1 MLEARPGLRVT
12 VLEQERELAV
22 HQSGHNSGVIHA
34 GLYYPPGSLKA
45 ALCREGKAALE
56 SFCEQHDIPFQR
68 VGKLV
73 IAVTDEELPRLEELH
88 QRAAA
93 NQVPGLEALGP
104 ERIREIEP
112 HVVGIR
118 ALWSPSTGIVDFRRV
133 ALALAD
139 EVRARGGEILTGRR
153 VTAIERRRDTLVLAT
168 PAGEVLAGSVI
179 ACAGLWADRV
189 AALTRDAGREA
200 PRIVPFRGDYY
211 TLSPEA
217 RHLVRGLIYPVPD
230 PHFPFLGVHFT
241 RRIDGEVWAGPNAVL
256 AFARRG
262 YRRRDVSI
270 PDLAGTLLFPGFLRL
285 AGRYM
290 RTGLAEMWRDVS
302 KRAFLR
308 ELCRYIP
315 ELRSEQLRFG
325 PSGVRA
331 QALRRD
337 GSLVEDFDLAG
348 SGRVLHVRNAPSPA
362 ATASLAIGRV
372 LMERAIEQFQ
382 L

>member
-1 MLEARPGLRVT
+1 RRTRRAPVPGCDRVSQAVSVCVVGGGLVGLATAFRMLEARPGLRVT

-22 HQSGHNSGVIHA
+22 HQSGHNSGVVHA

-73 IAVTDEELPRLEELH
+73 MAVTDEELPRLEELH

-93 NQVPGLEALGP
+93 NEVPGLEVVGP

-133 ALALAD
+133 AMALAD

-153 VTAIERRRDTLVLAT
+153 VTAIERRRDALVLVT
-168 PAGEVLAGSVI
+168 RAGEVVAGSVI

-189 AALTRDAGREA
+189 AALTGDAGREG

-211 TLSPEA
+211 TLSPGA
-217 RHLVRGLIYPVPD
+217 RHLVRGLIY
-230 PHFPFLGVHFT
+230 
-241 RRIDGEVWAGPNAVL
+241 A
-256 AFARRG
+256 
-262 YRRRDVSI
+262 
-270 PDLAGTLLFPGFLRL
+270 
-285 AGRYM
+285 
-290 RTGLAEMWRDVS
+290 
-302 KRAFLR
+302 
-308 ELCRYIP
+308 
-315 ELRSEQLRFG
+315 
-325 PSGVRA
+325 
-331 QALRRD
+331 
-337 GSLVEDFDLAG
+337 
-348 SGRVLHVRNAPSPA
+348 
-362 ATASLAIGRV
+362 
-372 LMERAIEQFQ
+372 
-382 L
+382 